1 MPITVIDRPAA
12 RVPRGLLSVPTGF
25 RAYALS
31 GQGREWGG
39 VTDQQDRPGKP
50 ELPVRGRMSSDAA
63 RRYSGSSAMR
73 RRPHQAV
80 PASRA
85 RLKTKHGHGR
95 AHRMDLHGQDQRHA
109 HAETDVA
116 KANKLS
122 AVVMDSSQLVQE
134 QRSLTRSL
142 ARQRTADLAVGPKAL
157 MDSLLSTATGLSGTC
172 SDARR
177 CVDDGE
183 QQSGQRRRPT

>member
-1 MPITVIDRPAA
+1 
-12 RVPRGLLSVPTGF
+12 
-25 RAYALS
+25 
-31 GQGREWGG
+31 
-39 VTDQQDRPGKP
+39 
-50 ELPVRGRMSSDAA
+50 
-63 RRYSGSSAMR
+63 
-73 RRPHQAV
+73 
-80 PASRA
+80 
-85 RLKTKHGHGR
+85 
-95 AHRMDLHGQDQRHA
+95 MDLHGQDQRHA